1 MGRPKALAELHVTP
15 YVLRGNRGDPESEQ
29 VKWMIRGLEAD
40 ERNVLFQ
47 RMRRECV
54 FKPDGSFDLE
64 KTEHLAITQNMREA
78 CRYGL
83 RGWKNLKQPKIDP
96 ETRKE
101 VGEEDLPFPG
111 AGDAAVRFIDND
123 IAIELGLEI
132 LVRSQLTKEESGN

>member
-15 YVLRGNRGDPESEQ
+15 YVLRNNREDPESEQ
-29 VKWMIRGLEAD
+29 VKWMIRGLETE

-54 FKPDGSFDLE
+54 FKPDGSFDL
-64 KTEHLAITQNMREA
+64 KKSEHLAVTQCMREA

-83 RGWKNLKQPKIDP
+83 KGWHNLKQPVVDP
-96 ETRKE
+96 ATRKM

-111 AGDAAVRFIDND
+111 SGDASVRKIDND

-132 LVRSQLTKEESGN
+132 LVRSRLTEEESGN

>member
-15 YVLRGNRGDPESEQ
+15 YVLRDNRGDPESEQ

-54 FKPDGSFDLE
+54 FKADGSFDLE
-64 KTEHLAITQNMREA
+64 KTEQLAITQNMREA

-83 RGWKNLKQPKIDP
+83 QGWKNLKQPKVDP
-96 ETRKE
+96 ETRK
-101 VGEEDLPFPG
+101 VIGEEDKEFPG
-111 AGDAAVRFIDND
+111 VGDAAVRCIDND

-132 LVRSQLTKEESGN
+132 IVRSQLTKEESGN